1 MKKAILAAVAAG
13 ILLGAPALAID
24 AAKSSKAMNATM
36 LCRPS
41 LTTEKPMAM
50 MGDKGMVCKSMAKM
64 MVNGHMGP
72 DTKGMDAAATNAA
85 WERWLQQSMLIQSYV
100 GGGTGGG

>member
-13 ILLGAPALAID
+13 ILLGVPALAID
-24 AAKSSKAMNATM
+24 AAKDSKAMNATM

-41 LTTEKPMAM
+41 MTTEKPMAM
-50 MGDKGMVCKSMAKM
+50 MGDKGMVCKSMAKN

-72 DTKGMDAAATNAA
+72 NTKGMDAAQTNAA
-85 WERWLQQSMLIQSYV
+85 WERWVQQSMLIAP
-100 GGGTGGG
+100 GTGGG